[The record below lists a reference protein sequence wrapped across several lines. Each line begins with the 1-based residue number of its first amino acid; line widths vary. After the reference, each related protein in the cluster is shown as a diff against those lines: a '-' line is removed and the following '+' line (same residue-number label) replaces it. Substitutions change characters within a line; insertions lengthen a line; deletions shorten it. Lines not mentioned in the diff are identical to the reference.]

1 MTASLI
7 PRVILRAQLQTC
19 QKNSPLNQRF
29 QTHFDFQQAI
39 EKLGVRVLGPIRK
52 LEPDPI
58 VCKHKVSMR
67 RCVGCHN
74 QENDILCFWSH
85 SYPGCFLSHDY
96 KDINYSGDNVCY
108 ALFCCCWK
116 MQHLFIFKQF
126 FLQNPKHRCDCCV
139 PDGCFDTKID
149 KNDKCHIFM
158 TYASYVIKC
167 HIMTFDIKIWHK
179 SIWSILGV

>member
-1 MTASLI
+1 MGFLAPGSAHTRLSAWPLIGTSGSFLACLSAEWPSNISKGCNGAGRKSNNFGYHSLKMTASLI

-85 SYPGCFLSHDY
+85 SYSGCFLSHDY

-108 ALFCCCWK
+108 ALFCCC
-116 MQHLFIFKQF
+116 
-126 FLQNPKHRCDCCV
+126 
-139 PDGCFDTKID
+139 
-149 KNDKCHIFM
+149 
-158 TYASYVIKC
+158 
-167 HIMTFDIKIWHK
+167 
-179 SIWSILGV
+179 

>member
-85 SYPGCFLSHDY
+85 SYSGCFLSHDY

-116 MQHLFIFKQF
+116 MQHLFYFQTIFSAKSKAQMGLLCSRRLF
-126 FLQNPKHRCDCCV
+126 WHQDRQKWQMSYFYDICIICHKMSY
-139 PDGCFDTKID
+139 
-149 KNDKCHIFM
+149 ND
-158 TYASYVIKC
+158 
-167 HIMTFDIKIWHK
+167 IWH
-179 SIWSILGV
+179 